1 MSKNLEAVAVLE
13 RFAPQIRWVIS
24 SVMSSFELEPHFKD
38 DVRQEAEIQVMSYAN
53 LLDEPIWMTGALA
66 KWEVRA
72 NGDETQVKAMLA
84 YQLRIALAQITSR
97 MIHRNGE
104 ESMHDS
110 LNRIEEEWNSEPQ
123 CGPGETFNVFQ
134 PPAEPEVSYEDV
146 AASLADPGS
155 RYLRR
160 FVKEFPF
167 LAMQIIGELTIE
179 EIRVL
184 SKSTLRQVTY
194 RLKMERDELAVVWEY
209 EGSIFGDWLRTLTRD
224 ELKKIRRSGLYDYLM
239 IEVSEKLTDN
249 GIVYLLRT
257 EGDED
262 LEDLVE
268 AKTNLFMVGR

>member
-1 MSKNLEAVAVLE
+1 
-13 RFAPQIRWVIS
+13 
-24 SVMSSFELEPHFKD
+24 MSSFELEPHFKD
-38 DVRQEAEIQVMSYAN
+38 DVRQEAEIQVMSYAG
-53 LLDEPIWMTGALA
+53 LLDEPIWMAGALA

-110 LNRIEEEWNSEPQ
+110 LNRIEEEWDAEPQ

-146 AASLADPGS
+146 ASSLADPGS
-155 RYLRR
+155 AYLRR

-184 SKSTLRQVTY
+184 SKATLRQVTY
-194 RLKMERDELAVVWEY
+194 RLKMERDELAVVWDY
-209 EGSIFGDWLRTLTRD
+209 EGSLFGDWLKTLSRD

-239 IEVSEKLTDN
+239 VEVSEKLTDN

-268 AKTNLFMVGR
+268 AKTNLFAVGR